1 MNAFKEIVFKLQL
14 YSTENKRVETLPLF
28 VQYYSFADQKWIT
41 IYRDEVSKGV
51 FYVKGSAESKVKTR
65 NPFFDLLRD
74 GYIPPVR
81 LIPTE
86 KIYSGKK
93 KEVVGTTF
101 TFSLN
106 QKTGIFEFD
115 FGTLWLASKEW
126 VEKYTDTF
134 PDFVSVASF
143 FPFSGK
149 PGRKDTL
156 VTTPP
161 IKEIPDRET
170 ETIDYAKELSAYKEQ
185 LETAARRYDLL
196 KTSAEQ
202 QNKDYNSLIQQKT
215 DLEAQLRTEK
225 ENLRDQKLYVLELE
239 NKIDILSREKPLERT
254 SVPIKNLYTN
264 IVSEIE
270 TATRATSGTSSFK
283 LSNVSLKLK
292 AIVQQNGDS
301 LSASLL
307 DITDSEKVNGNS
319 ISELSFDIAP
329 VNNTEGES
337 IVTPDVTGLTETA
350 VRRVLE
356 SLNLRLNPVYQ
367 NHRTVVNGDS
377 FKQSPV
383 RGTSIQPNQ
392 LVTVIFSKNE
402 RQHEQQ

>member
-14 YSTENKRVETLPLF
+14 YSTENKRVENLPLF
-28 VQYYSFADQKWIT
+28 VQYYSFNDRKWIT
-41 IYRDEVSKGV
+41 IYRDEVNKGI

-65 NPFFDLLRD
+65 NPFFDLLRE

-86 KIYSGKK
+86 KIYAGKK

-115 FGTLWLASKEW
+115 FGTLWFASQEW

-134 PDFVSVASF
+134 PDFVSIASF
-143 FPFSGK
+143 FPFAEK
-149 PGRKDTL
+149 PDRKDTL
-156 VTTPP
+156 ITTPP
-161 IKEIPDRET
+161 IKEIPDT
-170 ETIDYAKELSAYKEQ
+170 DPDKPDYEKELSTQKE
-185 LETAARRYDLL
+185 LLDSVTRRYNLL

-202 QNKDYNSLIQQKT
+202 LKKDYDSIILQKA
-215 DLEAQLRTEK
+215 DLEAQLRSEK
-225 ENLRDQKLYVLELE
+225 ENLRDQKIQVLQLE
-239 NKIDILSREKPLERT
+239 DKIRDLSREKPLERS

-264 IVSEIE
+264 IVNEIQ
-270 TATRATSGTSSFK
+270 TATNTSGNSAFK

-307 DITDSEKVNGNS
+307 DLSDSEKVNGNA
-319 ISELSFDIAP
+319 ISELSFDISP
-329 VNNTEGES
+329 TDNTGTGS
-337 IVTPDVTGLTETA
+337 IHTPDVTGLTETA
-350 VRRVLE
+350 VRRILD

-367 NHRTVVNGDS
+367 DHKTVVNGDS

-383 RGTSIQPNQ
+383 RGTEIQPNQ

-402 RQHEQQ
+402 RQDGQQ

>member
-1 MNAFKEIVFKLQL
+1 MNAFKEIVFKLEL
-14 YSTENKRVETLPLF
+14 YSTQNKRVETLPLF
-28 VQYYSFADQKWIT
+28 VQYYSFADRKWIT
-41 IYRDEVSKGV
+41 IYRDEVSKGI
-51 FYVKGSAESKVKTR
+51 FYIKGSAESKVKTR
-65 NPFFDLLRD
+65 NPFFDLLRE

-86 KIYSGKK
+86 KIYSAKK
-93 KEVVGTTF
+93 REVVGTTF

-115 FGTLWLASKEW
+115 FGTLWLASREW

-143 FPFSGK
+143 FPFAEK
-149 PGRKDTL
+149 PIRKDTL
-156 VTTPP
+156 ITSPP
-161 IKEIPDRET
+161 IKEIPDREP
-170 ETIDYAKELSAYKEQ
+170 ESPDYERELSAYKEQ
-185 LETAARRYDLL
+185 LDAITKRYNLL
-196 KTSAEQ
+196 KTSSDQ
-202 QNKDYNSLIQQKT
+202 LNQDYDSILRQKA
-215 DLEAQLRTEK
+215 DLETQLRSERET
-225 ENLRDQKLYVLELE
+225 LRDQKIYVLQLE
-239 NKIDILSREKPLERT
+239 QKITDLSREKPLEKT
-254 SVPIKNLYTN
+254 PVPIKNIYSN

-270 TATRATSGTSSFK
+270 TATKASATSSFK

-307 DITDSEKVNGNS
+307 DISDSEKVNGNT

-329 VNNTEGES
+329 VNNTTTGF
-337 IVTPDVTGLTETA
+337 IHTPDVLGLTETA
-350 VRRVLE
+350 VRRVLD

-367 NHRTVVNGDS
+367 NHKTVVNGDS

-383 RGTSIQPNQ
+383 RGTEIQPNQ
-392 LVTVIFSKNE
+392 VVTVIFSKNE
-402 RQHEQQ
+402 QQDEQQ